1 MELYISLLNCIAC
14 LGVILLH
21 ANGIFWSHPTGLL
34 WTSSNF
40 IETFFCWPVPIFF
53 MISGATLMNYRERY
67 STIVFLKKRIKK
79 TVVPFLFWSVVAG
92 IFMAYVTETPMDL
105 NFLHIV
111 DNTFNTRYF
120 SIYWFFIPLFS
131 IYLSLPLI
139 SRMAEYP
146 ALFSY
151 TIALGIIFVFT
162 MPFICS
168 LLHINMNA
176 ALIPPVAS
184 GYIVYV
190 MLGYVL
196 NRTDVSKTT
205 RSIIY
210 LMGFIGWFMHFVGT
224 TVLSEGLQEIN
235 GTFKGY
241 TNLPC
246 LLHSMAVFVFF
257 KYLDLKKIL
266 GPFYS
271 GFKKIIFKCA
281 SCTFGI
287 YLLHFFFIV
296 WMPYKYQVDCR
307 RLLWRIGGANLI
319 FICCLIITYFAKKI
333 PIIKRLLP

>member
-40 IETFFCWPVPIFF
+40 IETFFYWPVPIFF

-246 LLHSMAVFVFF
+246 LLHSMAVFVF
-257 KYLDLKKIL
+257 LNI
-266 GPFYS
+266 
-271 GFKKIIFKCA
+271 
-281 SCTFGI
+281 
-287 YLLHFFFIV
+287 
-296 WMPYKYQVDCR
+296 
-307 RLLWRIGGANLI
+307 
-319 FICCLIITYFAKKI
+319 
-333 PIIKRLLP
+333 